1 MAMMTEEEKRDIL
14 SSLTLWD
21 DRFFSSCF
29 DGDIESASLVL
40 GIILDRD
47 DLKVEGVRT
56 QEWMQNLAGHSA
68 RMDIVARAADGTAV
82 DIEIQN
88 AKRGASRRRAR
99 FYSSMMDV
107 KSLRKREDY
116 RKLPESYV
124 IFITPKDAIGRGMA
138 LYEIERTIKG
148 TAEPFADGSHIVYV
162 SAELADRSTRL
173 GKLMH
178 DMGCRDPKEMYY
190 TTLRKRVSYFKETE
204 EGISDMSDK
213 FDAVLQ
219 RVKKETE
226 ERGRKKWRAEG
237 KEEGRT
243 EGIAI
248 GEKNN
253 ALHSARTM
261 LADGV
266 LPLSKVAEYS
276 GLPLNEVES
285 LRNSMHV

>member
-1 MAMMTEEEKRDIL
+1 M
-14 SSLTLWD
+14 
-21 DRFFSSCF
+21 
-29 DGDIESASLVL
+29 
-40 GIILDRD
+40 
-47 DLKVEGVRT
+47 
-56 QEWMQNLAGHSA
+56 
-68 RMDIVARAADGTAV
+68 
-82 DIEIQN
+82 
-88 AKRGASRRRAR
+88 
-99 FYSSMMDV
+99 
-107 KSLRKREDY
+107 
-116 RKLPESYV
+116 
-124 IFITPKDAIGRGMA
+124 DAIGRGMA
-138 LYEIERTIKG
+138 LYEVERTIKG
-148 TAEPFADGSHIVYV
+148 IAEPFADGSHIVYV
-162 SAELADRSTRL
+162 SAELADRNTRL

-178 DMGCRDPKEMYY
+178 DLGCRDPREMYY

-213 FDAVLQ
+213 LDAVIRRVRNESLQ
-219 RVKKETE
+219 EGEEIGLKKGE
-226 ERGRKKWRAEG
+226 KKWRAEG

-285 LRNSMHV
+285 IKSSMHV

>member
-1 MAMMTEEEKRDIL
+1 MAILTDEEKRDIL

-29 DGDIESASLVL
+29 DGDIESASLIL
-40 GIILDRD
+40 GIILNRD
-47 DLKVEGVRT
+47 DLKVESVRT

-99 FYSSMMDV
+99 YYSSMIDV

-124 IFITPKDAIGRGMA
+124 IFITPMDAIGRGMA

-148 TAEPFADGSHIVYV
+148 IAEPFADGSHIVYV
-162 SAELADRSTRL
+162 SAELADRNTRL

-178 DMGCRDPKEMYY
+178 DLGCRDPREMYY

-213 FDAVLQ
+213 LDAVIRRVRNESLQ
-219 RVKKETE
+219 EGEEIGLKKGE
-226 ERGRKKWRAEG
+226 KKWRAEG
-237 KEEGRT
+237 REEV
-243 EGIAI
+243 
-248 GEKNN
+248 
-253 ALHSARTM
+253 ARGM
-261 LADGV
+261 IADGSI
-266 LPLSKVAEYS
+266 PIQKIAKLSKLTIA
-276 GLPLNEVES
+276 EVES
-285 LRNSMHV
+285 IRSSMSL